1 MTEKQNELLEQEVK
15 PENPLKE
22 IFVNYV
28 GEKLQP
34 PNGEVTVDMI
44 VKVLADEFPEFVVVM
59 AEENFIQGYK
69 QAFADMERV
78 QEGGVLNDLGVKQVD
93 LFENPTEE

>member
-1 MTEKQNELLEQEVK
+1 MTEENELLEKEV
-15 PENPLKE
+15 ETDNPLKE
-22 IFVNYV
+22 MFVNYV

-34 PNGEVTVDMI
+34 PDGRVTVDMV
-44 VKVLADEFPEFVVVM
+44 VKVLAEEFPEFIVVM

-69 QAFADMERV
+69 QAFADMERS
-78 QEGGVLNDLGVKQVD
+78 QEGGVLDDLGVKQVD

>member
-22 IFVNYV
+22 MFVNYV

-78 QEGGVLNDLGVKQVD
+78 QEGGVLDDLGVKQVD